1 MQTAQTNPTPKELA
15 EQFLR
20 ELADRGESFSF
31 CQRTQTLT
39 FKKGDEASRVHL
51 WKIDLMVSKFVKERT
66 SFASVSISH
75 VIEHVLVMIR

>member
-1 MQTAQTNPTPKELA
+1 MPSTETTPTPKELA

-20 ELADRGESFSF
+20 ELADRGESFNF

-39 FKKGDEASRVHL
+39 FKKGDESSRVHL

-75 VIEHVLVMIR
+75 VIEHVLMMIM